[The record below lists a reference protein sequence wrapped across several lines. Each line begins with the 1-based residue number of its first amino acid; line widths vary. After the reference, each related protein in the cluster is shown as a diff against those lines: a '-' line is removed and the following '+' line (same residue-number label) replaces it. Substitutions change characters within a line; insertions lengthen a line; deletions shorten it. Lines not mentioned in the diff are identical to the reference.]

1 MFTWLTRLFA
11 SKPKTPTSADHII
24 ESLESRPNDWHEN
37 TSTLSDSK
45 TGTSLWLDHGFSG
58 FSIVYPVDMG
68 FNYLDKR
75 RVWQAVHKW
84 RDARISS
91 LMKKEKH

>member
-1 MFTWLTRLFA
+1 MFTWFKRLFA

-24 ESLESRPNDWHEN
+24 ESLESRPTDWCE
-37 TSTLSDSK
+37 TMSTLEDSK
-45 TGTSLWLDHGFSG
+45 TGTAMWLDHGFSG
-58 FSIVYPVDMG
+58 FSVIRPVDMD

-84 RDARISS
+84 RDNRISS